1 MGQRWI
7 WLSKMP
13 LFPRVPLEKR
23 RLYSLLFYDIISIM
37 EDKIDNNK
45 AAGLVW
51 YVIGLIALTHVWRTT
66 GTLPSDF
73 LLGALSVWCLRN
85 GMVYYDIVKE
95 EENERRK

>member
-1 MGQRWI
+1 
-7 WLSKMP
+7 
-13 LFPRVPLEKR
+13 
-23 RLYSLLFYDIISIM
+23 M

-51 YVIGLIALTHVWRTT
+51 YVIGLVAVTHVWRTT

-85 GMVYYDIVKE
+85 GMLYYDKASKI
-95 EENERRK
+95 ENE

>member
-1 MGQRWI
+1 MAG
-7 WLSKMP
+7 SKMDLAIKNALILKNSIRKKKALQP
-13 LFPRVPLEKR
+13 SF
-23 RLYSLLFYDIISIM
+23 FYDIIYIM

-51 YVIGLIALTHVWRTT
+51 YILCFVAVTHVWRTT

-85 GMVYYDIVKE
+85 GMLYYDKANKI
-95 EENERRK
+95 ENE

>member
-1 MGQRWI
+1 
-7 WLSKMP
+7 
-13 LFPRVPLEKR
+13 
-23 RLYSLLFYDIISIM
+23 M

-51 YVIGLIALTHVWRTT
+51 YILFFLVVTHVWRST

-85 GMVYYDIVKE
+85 GMFYYDKANKLE
-95 EENERRK
+95 DE

>member
-13 LFPRVPLEKR
+13 LFPRI
-23 RLYSLLFYDIISIM
+23 SLDKKKALQPSFFYDIINIM
-37 EDKIDNNK
+37 DDKVDNNK

-51 YVIGLIALTHVWRTT
+51 YVIGLIAVTHVWRTT

-85 GMVYYDIVKE
+85 GMNYYDIANK
-95 EENERRK
+95 EENER

>member
-1 MGQRWI
+1 
-7 WLSKMP
+7 
-13 LFPRVPLEKR
+13 
-23 RLYSLLFYDIISIM
+23 M

-66 GTLPSDF
+66 GTLPSDL

-85 GMVYYDIVKE
+85 GMVYYDIAKE

>member
-1 MGQRWI
+1 MDLAFKNALI
-7 WLSKMP
+7 SKSSTRKKEG
-13 LFPRVPLEKR
+13 FTAFF
-23 RLYSLLFYDIISIM
+23 FYDIISIM
-37 EDKIDNNK
+37 DDKIDNNK

-51 YVIGLIALTHVWRTT
+51 YVIGLIAVTHVWRTT

-85 GMVYYDIVKE
+85 GMVYYDIAKE

>member
-13 LFPRVPLEKR
+13 LFPRIPLDKKKA
-23 RLYSLLFYDIISIM
+23 LQPSFLFDIITIM
-37 EDKIDNNK
+37 EYIDNNK

-51 YVIGLIALTHVWRTT
+51 YILCIVAVTHVWRTT

-85 GMVYYDIVKE
+85 GMVYYDIAKE
-95 EENERRK
+95 EENEGRK

>member
-1 MGQRWI
+1 MDLAFKNALI
-7 WLSKMP
+7 SKNSTRKKKALQP
-13 LFPRVPLEKR
+13 F
-23 RLYSLLFYDIISIM
+23 FYDIISIM
-37 EDKIDNNK
+37 DDKIDNNK

-51 YVIGLIALTHVWRTT
+51 YVIGLIAVTHVWRTT

-85 GMVYYDIVKE
+85 GMVYYDIAKE